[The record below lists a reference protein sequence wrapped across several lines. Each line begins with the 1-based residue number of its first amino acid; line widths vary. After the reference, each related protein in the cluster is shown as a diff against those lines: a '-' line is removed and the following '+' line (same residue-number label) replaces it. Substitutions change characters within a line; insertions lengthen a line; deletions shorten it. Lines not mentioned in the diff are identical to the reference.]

1 MIAANAMAHG
11 RTPYSVH
18 YNQVFNDLNGPWN
31 AMLQKAFF
39 SGQIDQAVSTAQQQF
54 NQLLSSSSQ

>member
-1 MIAANAMAHG
+1 MAHG

-18 YNQVFNDLNGPWN
+18 YNQLINDQNGPWN

-39 SGQIDQAVSTAQQQF
+39 GGQIDQAVSTAQQQF
-54 NQLLSSSSQ
+54 TQILSSSNG